1 MECANESAQEPSMQT
16 QKRTPSN
23 TTPVAKAASPLTIKP
38 NAPRSKPVEID
49 AQTLRHV
56 AGGTEGPKKY
66 W

>member
-1 MECANESAQEPSMQT
+1 MQT

-23 TTPVAKAASPLTIKP
+23 IAPVAKAASSLAIKP
-38 NAPRSKPVEID
+38 GAPRSKPVEID

-56 AGGTEGPKKY
+56 AGGTTDGPKKY

>member
-1 MECANESAQEPSMQT
+1 MQT

-23 TTPVAKAASPLTIKP
+23 TAPVAKAASPLTIKP
-38 NAPRSKPVEID
+38 SSPRSKPVEID

-56 AGGTEGPKKY
+56 AGGTTDGPKKY

>member
-1 MECANESAQEPSMQT
+1 MQT

-23 TTPVAKAASPLTIKP
+23 TAPVAKAASSLATKP
-38 NAPRSKPVEID
+38 SAPRSQPVEID

-56 AGGTEGPKKY
+56 AGGTSEGPKKY

>member
-1 MECANESAQEPSMQT
+1 MQT

-23 TTPVAKAASPLTIKP
+23 TAPVAKAASPLTIKP

-56 AGGTEGPKKY
+56 AGGVEGPKKY